1 MKSRYAGL
9 VAAVGLTLAAS
20 ANAYAAT
27 LVVNAK
33 DDIYAAGGNS
43 SAAAAGGIAPVDI
56 GVNGGSTLTF
66 SVSGRITLDL
76 TSGDNYNNADG
87 FGAPPRANPS
97 SNTGAG
103 SISGIRAPHAGYL
116 VGVFVPTGG
125 PTGQAPPGLGFA
137 LAGVTS
143 FTSLSPELDQVFFIG
158 DGLTGNRTGATQ
170 LFIAPP
176 GASLLYLGI
185 SDACS
190 RFRSGPGCY
199 GDNVG
204 SFTVNVSGAASGMP
218 AVSGVP
224 EPSTWAMMLLGFAGL
239 ALAGSIRSRDR
250 YAPRARLAYRTQA
263 RTS

>member
-1 MKSRYAGL
+1 MKSRFAGS

-33 DDIYAAGGNS
+33 DVIYAAGGNS
-43 SAAAAGGIAPVDI
+43 SAAAADGKAPVDI

-66 SVSGRITLDL
+66 AVSGRITLDL
-76 TSGDNYNNADG
+76 TTGDNYNDADG

-97 SNTGAG
+97 CSTGAG
-103 SISGIRAPHAGYL
+103 SISGMCAPHAGYL

-125 PTGQAPPGLGFA
+125 PTGVAPPGLGFVLPGA
-137 LAGVTS
+137 TS

-170 LFIAPP
+170 SFIAPP

-185 SDACS
+185 SDACG
-190 RFRSGPGCY
+190 FRGRPSCY

-204 SFTVNVSGAASGMP
+204 NFTVNVSGAASKAP

-239 ALAGSIRSRDR
+239 GYAGFRRSAKGAAL
-250 YAPRARLAYRTQA
+250 
-263 RTS
+263 